1 VVVICGDDAGR
12 GFRRTA
18 TDTFALTCVQGFFD
32 VCRDFL
38 ANASI
43 YAKLEI
49 GCELYRRIDRL
60 NGNNS
65 ASIMFT
71 LRCTKT
77 LLYKMGATPILDMRK
92 PTTVLGDWYANVI
105 PTCRGEIVICTNE
118 RTLLTVILPLID
130 GQHPLS
136 MFTLRV
142 YNLLRL
148 IGVSERR
155 AEAEMT
161 EMESVEIGK
170 TQSRRVL
177 GSMNEIALT
186 LQIMAED
193 APSGALKASE
203 GELQIAR
210 SLFSYTEYM
219 YPEELVRELLR

>member
-1 VVVICGDDAGR
+1 
-12 GFRRTA
+12 
-18 TDTFALTCVQGFFD
+18 
-32 VCRDFL
+32 
-38 ANASI
+38 
-43 YAKLEI
+43 
-49 GCELYRRIDRL
+49 
-60 NGNNS
+60 
-65 ASIMFT
+65 MFT

-77 LLYKMGATPILDMRK
+77 LLSKMGSTPIPDTRK

-105 PTCRGEIVICTNE
+105 PTSRGEIVICTNE
-118 RTLLTVILPLID
+118 RTLLTVILPLVD

-148 IGVSERR
+148 IGVSEER
-155 AEAEMT
+155 AEAEMR

-193 APSGALKASE
+193 ARSGSLKASE
-203 GELQIAR
+203 GELQIAK
-210 SLFSYTEYM
+210 SIFSYTKYVS
-219 YPEELVRELLR
+219 PAELVREFLRSNR